1 MRSLSE
7 ALLDLTVLH
16 DEVLN
21 ILLAGRDTV
30 GGLHTLIQLCSLGNQ
45 TATTLTFTIYLLSM
59 HPDVLKRLRAEV
71 LEKVGPKQRPTYA
84 DIKEMRYLRA
94 VINETLRL
102 YPAVLVS
109 PSLTVILGSTL
120 IPYLHVQAL
129 QHPVGALHT

>member
-1 MRSLSE
+1 M
-7 ALLDLTVLH
+7 
-16 DEVLN
+16 
-21 ILLAGRDTV
+21 
-30 GGLHTLIQLCSLGNQ
+30 GGQ

-109 PSLTVILGSTL
+109 PSLAVILGSKL
-120 IPYLHVQAL
+120 IPYWHVQAL